1 MNNRKKIVD
10 KLKEEVEKALEL
22 GEVPVGA
29 VIVDYEGNIISSS
42 HNTRQKNLNVLGHA
56 EINAILAAEQKIGDW
71 RLNGYALI
79 VSLEPCDMC
88 SVIIKESRLDK
99 VLYFVES
106 NYNKQLRFDNFEYI
120 YDEIYTELF
129 NKLLV
134 SFFDNK
140 R

>member
-29 VIVDYEGNIISSS
+29 VIIDHEGNIISSS

-56 EINAILAAEQKIGDW
+56 EINAILSAEQKIGDW
-71 RLNGYALI
+71 RLNGYILI